1 MAKHV
6 RITQHAHGKPTG
18 TGQDIYYKPGDIHEV
33 GSPTMSETLA
43 NQLKGDG
50 YAEDYTYDAG
60 DDVDTVAQVGEFG
73 GPVAA
78 ASPQMPNEG
87 GVPSGVI
94 PPRKAALD
102 ANEGKAPPDSHET
115 EKHHGKHPG
124 SSRHTGTHEK
134 E

>member
-6 RITQHAHGKPTG
+6 RITQHATSKPLG
-18 TGQDIYYKPGDIHEV
+18 TGQDIHYKPGDIHEV

-50 YAEDYTYDAG
+50 YAEDYTFDEEG
-60 DDVDTVAQVGEFG
+60 DVDTVAQVGEFG

-78 ASPQMPNEG
+78 ASPQMPNEA

-94 PPRKAALD
+94 PPRKAVDD
-102 ANEGKAPPDSHET
+102 ANKGKAPPADT